1 LSHAQQPKP
10 LPPLEAKHAPTGKG
24 AASKRKGEM
33 FRQHADFVTQWH
45 RVLRSRD
52 VQTVWHYLWSI
63 AHRDGRWM
71 YVGAERIAVQTGV
84 HERTV
89 KRCVQQ
95 LERRQ
100 LLDVQRPA
108 KAGRGIALGFRIPA
122 ELPKPAERV
131 ADVPPIAAGKG
142 GV

>member
-1 LSHAQQPKP
+1 MSHAPQPKS
-10 LPPLEAKHAPTGKG
+10 LPPLEAKHAPAGKRN
-24 AASKRKGEM
+24 ALKRKGEM

-52 VQTVWHYLWSI
+52 VHSVWHYLWSI

-71 YVGAERIAVQTGV
+71 FVGAERIAAQTGV

-108 KAGRGIALGFRIPA
+108 KAGRGSALGFRIPA
-122 ELPKPAERV
+122 VLPKPAERV
-131 ADVPPIAAGKG
+131 ADVPPIEAGKG